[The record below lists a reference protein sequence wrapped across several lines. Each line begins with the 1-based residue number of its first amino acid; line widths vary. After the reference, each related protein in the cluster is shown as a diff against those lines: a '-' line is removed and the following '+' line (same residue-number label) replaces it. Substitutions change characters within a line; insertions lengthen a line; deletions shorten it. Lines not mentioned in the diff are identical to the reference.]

1 MSTTAPSRPD
11 ASKRALA
18 DRVAAVPHPRPR
30 TSTLVSYGVITAIL
44 VFGVWSIVALD
55 YSLKSIETTAG
66 NLSRFISLATPLQ
79 WPGWDVIGTRQSDGT
94 TTFVTEW
101 VGFEPIWEMVGVIA
115 ITLALVIAGTA
126 LATVLSIPIAYGAA
140 RNTSPGRIVMAL
152 CRGIGVIARAIP
164 DVAFVV
170 FLAFLWFNSGTLPAI
185 VAIGLHSVGMISKM
199 MADAIEQIDEGPR
212 LAIRSA
218 GGSKAQEFW
227 SGVVPQALPA
237 WVAVALHRADI
248 NLRSTVIL
256 GVVGV
261 AGLGYEL
268 DEALHAGPAGMRRV
282 IPIVVII
289 IVLCVMF
296 EIVSSVLRSRL
307 LGVRPTGRG
316 LGDTVARAVR
326 RRTLASASA
335 SASAASGALST
346 GDTSTR
352 AATSRSEPTTAAT
365 MAFERNTRIEAALHR
380 PWTGERIGS
389 TLWVWVGILVV
400 AWSFWFANPDLL
412 RLFTGWRWDQVSNP
426 DLDRALWPP
435 NFGSR
440 DWGDVLGAVM
450 TTVQIA
456 FAATFI
462 STIISVFVGPLSA
475 RNVAPNSLVRNTSRG
490 VALVLR
496 AIPDLVVAIIFI
508 IATGFGPQAGAL
520 ALGVGGVGLLAKL
533 IGDSMEE
540 VPNGPERALVA
551 TGGTRMQVFFGST
564 VPMSVPALVSHLMYL
579 LEQNIRSA
587 TLLGIVGAGGIGF
600 LLMNALQGRHFD
612 QVLAFLLVIITM
624 VVVVETASNLI
635 RRALK

>member
-1 MSTTAPSRPD
+1 VTDTATRPPSRD
-11 ASKRALA
+11 RDVL
-18 DRVAAVPHPRPR
+18 DRVALVPHPRPR
-30 TSTLVSYGVITAIL
+30 ASTLVSYGVIVAI
-44 VFGVWSIVALD
+44 GVLGIWSIVALD
-55 YSLKSIETTAG
+55 YSVKSIETTAG
-66 NLSRFISLATPLQ
+66 NLNRFISLATPLQ
-79 WPGWDVIGTRQSDGT
+79 WPGWDVIGTRQPDGT
-94 TTFVTEW
+94 TAFVTEW
-101 VGFEPIWEMVGVIA
+101 VGFEPIWEMVGAIA

-126 LATVLSIPIAYGAA
+126 LATIISVPIAYGAA
-140 RNTSPGRIVMAL
+140 RNTTPNTAVMAL
-152 CRGIGVIARAIP
+152 CRGIGVVARAIP

-212 LAIRSA
+212 LAIRAA

-248 NLRSTVIL
+248 NLRGTVIL

-261 AGLGYEL
+261 AGLGYDL

-282 IPIVVII
+282 IPIVII
-289 IVLCVMF
+289 IIALCVVF

-316 LGDTVARAVR
+316 LGDRVVR
-326 RRTLASASA
+326 LVSRTSAS
-335 SASAASGALST
+335 SGS
-346 GDTSTR
+346 S
-352 AATSRSEPTTAAT
+352 TAAPT
-365 MAFERNTRIEAALHR
+365 NAAVLDRHTRIESALHR
-380 PWTGERIGS
+380 PWDRGRLVS
-389 TLWVWVGILVV
+389 TLWVWGGIFVV
-400 AWSFWFANPDLL
+400 VWAVWYANPDLT
-412 RLFTGWRWDQVSNP
+412 RLVTGWRWDQVSNP
-426 DLDRALWPP
+426 ELDRALWPP

-440 DWGDVLGAVM
+440 DWVDVLGAVM
-450 TTVQIA
+450 TTVQVA

-475 RNVAPNSLVRNTSRG
+475 RNVAPNGAVRNAFRG

-496 AIPDLVVAIIFI
+496 AIPDLVVAILFI

-520 ALGVGGVGLLAKL
+520 ALGIGGVGLLAKL

-540 VPNGPERALVA
+540 VPNGPERALA
-551 TGGTRMQVFFGST
+551 AAGGSRAQVFFGST
-564 VPMSVPALVSHLMYL
+564 VPMSVPALVGHLMYL

-612 QVLAFLLVIITM
+612 QVLAFLLVIIVM